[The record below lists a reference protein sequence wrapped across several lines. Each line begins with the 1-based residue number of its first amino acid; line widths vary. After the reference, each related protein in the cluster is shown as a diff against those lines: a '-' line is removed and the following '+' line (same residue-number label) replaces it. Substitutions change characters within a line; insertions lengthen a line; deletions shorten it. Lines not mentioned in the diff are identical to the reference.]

1 MTRLASPSRLAD
13 DGGHALPVVL
23 LALAALSLLAAA
35 ALVGARS
42 ERRISGSHRAA
53 FGALEAARSGLA
65 EYLSG
70 RTDFADG
77 ATFVRGRTTAEVLPR
92 RLLGAA
98 GGLRSV
104 HLVTSR
110 GLRVARGDTV
120 ERTVARVVDRRV
132 PGPDP
137 DAAVTAASGL
147 RAEGGAAAVNGAD
160 ACGTSSGAVAGAA
173 VPAGGF
179 AGDPSSL
186 AGDPPLVH
194 AGTGRDL
201 LRAAGVD
208 SADWEALAGS
218 PAPPG
223 IRTVPGDGWPA
234 SFSGWPVVR
243 LEGAA
248 ATLGTGHGGRGT
260 IVAAG
265 DLSLE
270 GAFDWR
276 GLLLVGGA
284 LAASDGARVR
294 GAAIAGLNRHL
305 GDEPGLS
312 SAGGESELRYD
323 SCAVEEAAGRLPTRV
338 SAVPGSWFERR

>member
-1 MTRLASPSRLAD
+1 MTGSASPSRPAD

-53 FGALEAARSGLA
+53 FEALEAARSGLA
-65 EYLSG
+65 EYLAG
-70 RTDFADG
+70 RTDFAAG
-77 ATFVRGRTTAEVLPR
+77 ATYVRGRTTAEVLPR

-98 GGLRSV
+98 GSLRSV

-110 GLRVARGDTV
+110 GLRVAGADTV
-120 ERTVARVVDRRV
+120 ARTVARVVARRV

-147 RAEGGAAAVNGAD
+147 RAEGGAVVDGAD
-160 ACGTSSGAVAGAA
+160 ACGASPGAAGGAA

-179 AGDPSSL
+179 AGDSSSL
-186 AGDPPLVH
+186 AGDPPLVR

-208 SADWEALAGS
+208 SADWEALGGG
-218 PAPPG
+218 PVPPG
-223 IRTVPGDGWPA
+223 VRSVPGDGWPA
-234 SFSGWPVVR
+234 SFAGWPVVR
-243 LEGAA
+243 LEDAA

-265 DLSLE
+265 DLFLE

-305 GDEPGLS
+305 GDAPGLS
-312 SAGGESELRYD
+312 TVGGGTELRYD
-323 SCAVEEAAGRLPTRV
+323 ACAAEEAAGRLPARV